1 MKTVSATCVY
11 HGTIIY
17 NLTVNH
23 KGELITLIRH
33 NESDSSATDYNSFK
47 DMYRAI
53 LNLLRVNN
61 FRVKYIEA
69 FNSRWYD
76 IQFID
81 ALNPTLIE
89 TFSIKE

>member
-1 MKTVSATCVY
+1 
-11 HGTIIY
+11 
-17 NLTVNH
+17 
-23 KGELITLIRH
+23 
-33 NESDSSATDYNSFK
+33 
-47 DMYRAI
+47 MYRAI

>member
-1 MKTVSATCVY
+1 MKTASATCVY
-11 HGTIIY
+11 HGTTIY

-33 NESDSSATDYNSFK
+33 KESDSSAPDYNSFK

-81 ALNPTLIE
+81 ELNPTLIE